1 MISKKKKARKL
12 PKELKPYVRKKR
24 EKNII
29 DSSEDRNP
37 LEAIIR
43 ACVFV
48 IDSITL

>member
-1 MISKKKKARKL
+1 MLEKKEKK
-12 PKELKPYVRKKR
+12 Y
-24 EKNII
+24 II
-29 DSSEDRNP
+29 DSSKDRNP